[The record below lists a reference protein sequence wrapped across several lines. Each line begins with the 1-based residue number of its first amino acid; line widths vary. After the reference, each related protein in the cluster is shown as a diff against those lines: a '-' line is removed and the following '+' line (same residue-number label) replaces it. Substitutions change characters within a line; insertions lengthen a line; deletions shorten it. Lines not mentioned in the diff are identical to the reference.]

1 MDNELVNGEVITEAT
16 ETVDVKAFAKQA
28 LPIAGG
34 VAAGIGVGYLLCR
47 FVVKPLLAKWQE
59 KKAAE
64 AAKPVDGENQ
74 TEES

>member
-16 ETVDVKAFAKQA
+16 ETIDVKAMAKQT
-28 LPIAGG
+28 LPI
-34 VAAGIGVGYLLCR
+34 AAGIGAGVIGGYLLCR

-64 AAKPVDGENQ
+64 AKVVEGETQ
-74 TEES
+74 EES

>member
-16 ETVDVKAFAKQA
+16 ESIDVKAVAKQA

-34 VAAGIGVGYLLCR
+34 IGLGVIGGYLLCR

-64 AAKPVDGENQ
+64 AKVVDGE
-74 TEES
+74 TREES